1 MNINSEYNSNE
12 EQSFAEMAKI
22 AMDSVEANIVS
33 EALDNLEI
41 IDIIGF
47 ASVRVFVEDIAKKAD
62 AYQQFSDS
70 ENKIYKKL

>member
-12 EQSFAEMAKI
+12 EKSFAEMAEI
-22 AMDSVEANIVS
+22 AMDSVEANIIS
-33 EALDNLEI
+33 KALDNLEI

-62 AYQQFSDS
+62 AYEQLSNS
-70 ENKIYKKL
+70 ENKIYRN

>member
-33 EALDNLEI
+33 KALDNLEI

>member
-12 EQSFAEMAKI
+12 EKSFAEMAEI

-33 EALDNLEI
+33 KALDNLEI

-62 AYQQFSDS
+62 AYEQLSNS
-70 ENKIYKKL
+70 ENKIYRN

>member
-12 EQSFAEMAKI
+12 EQSFAEMAEI

-33 EALDNLEI
+33 KALGNLEI

-47 ASVRVFVEDIAKKAD
+47 ATVRTFVEDIAKKAD
-62 AYQQFSDS
+62 AYEQLSNS
-70 ENKIYKKL
+70 ENKIYRN

>member
-12 EQSFAEMAKI
+12 EKSFAEMAEI

-33 EALDNLEI
+33 KALDNLEI

-62 AYQQFSDS
+62 AYKQISNS
-70 ENKIYKKL
+70 ENKIYSN

>member
-12 EQSFAEMAKI
+12 EQSFAEMAEI

-33 EALDNLEI
+33 KALDNLEI

-62 AYQQFSDS
+62 AYEQLSNS
-70 ENKIYKKL
+70 ENKIYRN

>member
-12 EQSFAEMAKI
+12 EQSFAEMAEI
-22 AMDSVEANIVS
+22 AMDSVEANIIS
-33 EALDNLEI
+33 KALDNLEI

-62 AYQQFSDS
+62 AYEQLSNS
-70 ENKIYKKL
+70 ENKIYRN

>member
-12 EQSFAEMAKI
+12 EKSFAEMAKI

-33 EALDNLEI
+33 KALDNLEI

-70 ENKIYKKL
+70 ENKIYRN

>member
-12 EQSFAEMAKI
+12 EQSFAEMAEI
-22 AMDSVEANIVS
+22 AMDSVEANIVGK
-33 EALDNLEI
+33 ALDNLEI

-62 AYQQFSDS
+62 AYEQLSNS
-70 ENKIYKKL
+70 ENKIYRN

>member
-1 MNINSEYNSNE
+1 MNINPEYNSNE
-12 EQSFAEMAKI
+12 EKSFAEMAEI

-33 EALDNLEI
+33 KALDNLEI

-62 AYQQFSDS
+62 AYEQLSNS
-70 ENKIYKKL
+70 ENKIYRN

>member
-12 EQSFAEMAKI
+12 EKSFAEMAEI

-33 EALDNLEI
+33 KALDNLEI

-62 AYQQFSDS
+62 AYEQLSNSQ
-70 ENKIYKKL
+70 NKIYRN